1 MADSNYY
8 FTQKLIDEVIS
19 KVKPGQSVLVIMMN
33 GVAFYSPTAMK
44 EILNNDTI
52 YEKTPLLFMVFS
64 YVKTQ
69 VFVVLSQALAVSRF
83 ESKGDW
89 SAIKFT
95 KLNN

>member
-1 MADSNYY
+1 
-8 FTQKLIDEVIS
+8 
-19 KVKPGQSVLVIMMN
+19 MMN